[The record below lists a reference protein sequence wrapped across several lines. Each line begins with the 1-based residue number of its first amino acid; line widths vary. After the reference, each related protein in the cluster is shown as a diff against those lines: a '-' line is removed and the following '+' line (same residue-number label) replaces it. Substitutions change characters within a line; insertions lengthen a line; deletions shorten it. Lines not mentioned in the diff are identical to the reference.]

1 MKEYLLPLSDHE
13 REVLLEALKAWLCV
27 CAKFSKCVSKSRQ
40 VGLSSADSELQIIV
54 DRLSTLAGSEVQ
66 E

>member
-1 MKEYLLPLSDHE
+1 MKEYLLPLSEHE
-13 REVLLEALKAWLCV
+13 IEVLLEALKVWLGV
-27 CAKFSKCVSKSRQ
+27 CSRYSNAIPISRQ
-40 VGLSSADSELQIIV
+40 LALFSAVSELQIIV